1 MRLSPWLLSGLFP
14 LLTACPCIAQSP
26 LIQKAPI
33 QDFRQWAPGHL
44 YPVVTNDN
52 RSKNDADL
60 TFLRGIVGASHVIAF
75 GEPIHNDHEVLEF
88 RNRLIRYSVVQLGL
102 RAVALET
109 CLSSSKLL
117 YDYVLSRSDESDTA
131 LKQAFCYGFGNYP
144 EDLDLIHWLKT
155 YNASQPPKSKVH
167 FYGIDLTGQFS
178 PTAFRSLDAV
188 LIYLDKAAPVLGHE
202 MRSKFEPLIPVF
214 RTDRYIKLTEAQ
226 KDACTGSI
234 QDLIT
239 LLRRERTLLTE
250 NTSPDDYEWALRQAI
265 VASQDD
271 AFLRSLPSEF
281 DPSVPEWWKAY
292 KPDPRWDHN
301 AEMREVAMADNV
313 LWVAERERERGK
325 VLYFAHD
332 EHVETGLGMLGAPGH
347 PPPGQYQ
354 QIRSAGRYLRSA
366 LGSDLVVIGTY
377 LGHGEGFGF
386 SDDPAPAVHSMEN
399 LLGSVSS
406 PQYVINLHELPSSGP
421 LHEWFQTAHATRSTI
436 LRDATDSVAPLASYD
451 DIFFTSHVSPSF
463 LPHK

>member
-1 MRLSPWLLSGLFP
+1 MGISRSHLVLLLDVCTMLSMRVSPWVLSSLLL
-14 LLTACPCIAQSP
+14 LLTACPSTAQSP
-26 LIQKAPI
+26 PTQNAPI
-33 QDFRQWAPGHL
+33 QDFRNWAPGHL
-44 YPVVTNDN
+44 HPIATKGD
-52 RSKNDADL
+52 RSQDDADL
-60 TFLRGIVGASHVIAF
+60 AFLRSVVGSSHVIAF

-88 RNRLIRYSVVQLGL
+88 RNRLIRYGVMELGL

-117 YDYVLSRSDESDTA
+117 YDYVLGRSDERDTT
-131 LKQAFCYGFGNYP
+131 LKEAFCYGFGNYP

-155 YNASQPPKSKVH
+155 YNISQSPERKVR
-167 FYGIDLTGQFS
+167 FYGIDLSGQFS
-178 PTAFRSLDAV
+178 PTAFRSLEAV
-188 LIYLDKAAPVLGHE
+188 MKYLDKAAPPLGHE
-202 MRSKFEPLIPVF
+202 LRSEFENVIPVF
-214 RTDRYIKLTEAQ
+214 RTDRYIKLTAAQ
-226 KDACTGSI
+226 KDTCTGSI

-239 LLRRERTLLTE
+239 VLRRERTLLTE

-281 DPSVPEWWKAY
+281 DPSVSEWWKAY

-313 LWVAERERERGK
+313 LWVEERERERGK

-366 LGSDLVVIGTY
+366 LGSDLLVIGTY
-377 LGHGEGFGF
+377 LG
-386 SDDPAPAVHSMEN
+386 
-399 LLGSVSS
+399 
-406 PQYVINLHELPSSGP
+406 
-421 LHEWFQTAHATRSTI
+421 ATSRNGI
-436 LRDATDSVAPLASYD
+436 LRTLRA
-451 DIFFTSHVSPSF
+451 
-463 LPHK
+463 KEGG